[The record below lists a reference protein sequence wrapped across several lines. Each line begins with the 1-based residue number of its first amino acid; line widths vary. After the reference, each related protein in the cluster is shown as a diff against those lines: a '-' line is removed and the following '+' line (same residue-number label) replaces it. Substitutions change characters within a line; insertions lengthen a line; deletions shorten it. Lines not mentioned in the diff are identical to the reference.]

1 MKYCPI
7 FHSPFNISLQF
18 YDNNFILWTIIL
30 VIYYR
35 AYFTICIEKERVPL
49 LLRTSSNFCTCPKIW
64 KSINSSPPLRE
75 GLTVQRVLGQLC
87 IDIFSWAKVLIG
99 EGKRLSDR
107 AKVRKMESE
116 ISTKAIP
123 ENHDGQVKEDD
134 DEVSYR
140 KVFSQTIHLEGTW
153 VWVGSRCQAKY
164 LKIIKHWLKLY
175 IFKKNI

>member
-1 MKYCPI
+1 
-7 FHSPFNISLQF
+7 
-18 YDNNFILWTIIL
+18 
-30 VIYYR
+30 
-35 AYFTICIEKERVPL
+35 
-49 LLRTSSNFCTCPKIW
+49 
-64 KSINSSPPLRE
+64 
-75 GLTVQRVLGQLC
+75 
-87 IDIFSWAKVLIG
+87 
-99 EGKRLSDR
+99 
-107 AKVRKMESE
+107 MESE

-175 IFKKNI
+175 ILKKIFKRYQTKFNLNYKVQL

>member
-1 MKYCPI
+1 
-7 FHSPFNISLQF
+7 
-18 YDNNFILWTIIL
+18 
-30 VIYYR
+30 
-35 AYFTICIEKERVPL
+35 
-49 LLRTSSNFCTCPKIW
+49 
-64 KSINSSPPLRE
+64 
-75 GLTVQRVLGQLC
+75 
-87 IDIFSWAKVLIG
+87 
-99 EGKRLSDR
+99 
-107 AKVRKMESE
+107 MESE

-175 IFKKNI
+175 IFKKKYLNGTRQNLI